1 MQFLQFS
8 TVYLLLLLILFIMKR
23 CRIEKTGLLLMAS
36 AKMTIQ
42 LHPFRMGPDLSFD
55 RPNSLWTGLYLFV
68 MMAFSIHRVLSKNP
82 GLSPSFRFVI
92 GLSMTLG
99 GFSILAFFV
108 MAVARRSF
116 FDPQY
121 VIPLGGMLLGNAM
134 NSVSLGIKTFRETLV
149 GQQARMEALACLGA
163 DSGDI
168 LQPFVIRALETA
180 MVPTLNSM
188 VGMGIVSLP
197 GMMTGQI
204 LAGAPP
210 LLAILYQISIMIA
223 IASVVTLTSF
233 ASLYAGARTLYDKK
247 TQMIRLPETKGH

>member
-1 MQFLQFS
+1 
-8 TVYLLLLLILFIMKR
+8 
-23 CRIEKTGLLLMAS
+23 
-36 AKMTIQ
+36 
-42 LHPFRMGPDLSFD
+42 
-55 RPNSLWTGLYLFV
+55 
-68 MMAFSIHRVLSKNP
+68 
-82 GLSPSFRFVI
+82 
-92 GLSMTLG
+92 
-99 GFSILAFFV
+99 
-108 MAVARRSF
+108 
-116 FDPQY
+116 
-121 VIPLGGMLLGNAM
+121 MLLGNAM

>member
-42 LHPFRMGPDLSFD
+42 LILSGWVLTYLFD

-121 VIPLGGMLLGNAM
+121 VIP
-134 NSVSLGIKTFRETLV
+134 LGIKTFRETLV

>member
-1 MQFLQFS
+1 
-8 TVYLLLLLILFIMKR
+8 
-23 CRIEKTGLLLMAS
+23 
-36 AKMTIQ
+36 
-42 LHPFRMGPDLSFD
+42 
-55 RPNSLWTGLYLFV
+55 
-68 MMAFSIHRVLSKNP
+68 
-82 GLSPSFRFVI
+82 
-92 GLSMTLG
+92 
-99 GFSILAFFV
+99 
-108 MAVARRSF
+108 
-116 FDPQY
+116 
-121 VIPLGGMLLGNAM
+121 M

-149 GQQARMEALACLGA
+149 GQQARMEALTCLGA

>member
-1 MQFLQFS
+1 MDRS
-8 TVYLLLLLILFIMKR
+8 LFICHDGFFHPPRPIQKSGPFSFFPFCDWAIHDSR
-23 CRIEKTGLLLMAS
+23 RVFHFSLLCHGCRKKI
-36 AKMTIQ
+36 
-42 LHPFRMGPDLSFD
+42 
-55 RPNSLWTGLYLFV
+55 
-68 MMAFSIHRVLSKNP
+68 
-82 GLSPSFRFVI
+82 
-92 GLSMTLG
+92 
-99 GFSILAFFV
+99 
-108 MAVARRSF
+108 F

-233 ASLYAGARTLYDKK
+233 ASLYAGARTLYDK
-247 TQMIRLPETKGH
+247 RHR